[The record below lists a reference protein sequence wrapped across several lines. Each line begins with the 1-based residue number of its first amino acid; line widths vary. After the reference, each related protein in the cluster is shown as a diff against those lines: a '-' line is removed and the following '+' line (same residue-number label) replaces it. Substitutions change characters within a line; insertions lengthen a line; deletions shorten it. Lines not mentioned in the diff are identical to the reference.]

1 MGSTRKDARHDCL
14 FNGMRPLGEKMGGDT
29 ARRAGAGVTIK
40 LSGNVREEERD
51 GDVASTVDAASRR
64 VPDLAGL
71 RTA

>member
-1 MGSTRKDARHDCL
+1 VVVGSRTQ
-14 FNGMRPLGEKMGGDT
+14 
-29 ARRAGAGVTIK
+29 GVGLVAATIK
-40 LSGNVREEERD
+40 LSENVWEEKRD

>member
-1 MGSTRKDARHDCL
+1 MAAWCL
-14 FNGMRPLGEKMGGDT
+14 AAIE
-29 ARRAGAGVTIK
+29 
-40 LSGNVREEERD
+40 LSGKVREEERD